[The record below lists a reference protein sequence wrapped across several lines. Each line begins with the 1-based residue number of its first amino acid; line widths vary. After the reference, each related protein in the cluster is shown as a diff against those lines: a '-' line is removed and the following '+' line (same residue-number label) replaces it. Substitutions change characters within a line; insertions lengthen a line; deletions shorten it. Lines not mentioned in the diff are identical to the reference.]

1 MTEKKY
7 KRVIKLANIS
17 KDKRKCAPSSVH
29 WISDKHR
36 KRLVF
41 ASFLFLF
48 RIILLEDLYQ
58 TPRILILKK
67 TAQFVVYS
75 TLFSVRFLISVKIL
89 SLVFVNH
96 I

>member
-17 KDKRKCAPSSVH
+17 KDKRKCAPSSVD

-58 TPRILILKK
+58 TPRILIVKK